1 MKKTDK
7 KTDIKEETKE
17 ETKQE
22 PSLEEDN
29 KKLKEEVEKYKNE
42 YYRAYADMQN
52 LRKIVEKDHKEAIKY
67 RAEGFVEDLLPI
79 LDGFH
84 MALSANVKS
93 DEMKA
98 FLTGFEFIYR
108 NLVTVLENNGVT
120 ELSPKVGD
128 NFDPVT
134 MQALETREDEN
145 YPENKVLEIKVK
157 GYKLHDHLVRPS
169 IVVVSGKKEE
179 PETKEETEEHPTVD
193 A

>member
-1 MKKTDK
+1 MKKNK
-7 KTDIKEETKE
+7 EKQEEKVEET
-17 ETKQE
+17 
-22 PSLEEDN
+22 LEESEIT
-29 KKLKEEVEKYKNE
+29 KLKKEVEHYKNE

-84 MALSANVKS
+84 MALGAKVTT

-108 NLVTVLENNGVT
+108 NLVTVLENNGVS

-128 NFDPVT
+128 MFDPVT
-134 MQALETREDEN
+134 MQALETKEDPDFKEN
-145 YPENKVLEIKVK
+145 QIIEVKVK

-169 IVVVSGKKEE
+169 IVVVCGKEKKEE
-179 PETKEETEEHPTVD
+179 NPAPEMD

>member
-1 MKKTDK
+1 MIKMKKNK
-7 KTDIKEETKE
+7 EIKEEKVE
-17 ETKQE
+17 ET
-22 PSLEEDN
+22 P
-29 KKLKEEVEKYKNE
+29 KESEVEELKKQLDHYKNE

-52 LRKIVEKDHKEAIKY
+52 LRKIVEKDHREAIKY
-67 RAEGFVEDLLPI
+67 RAEGFVEELLPI

-84 MALSANVKS
+84 MALGAKVTS

-108 NLVTVLENNGVT
+108 NLVSVLENNGVS

-128 NFDPVT
+128 MFDPVT
-134 MQALETREDEN
+134 MQALETKEDEN
-145 YPENKVLEIKVK
+145 FKDNQIIEVKVK

-169 IVVVSGKKEE
+169 IVVVCGKPNKEE
-179 PETKEETEEHPTVD
+179 KESDPEMD

>member
-1 MKKTDK
+1 MKKNK
-7 KTDIKEETKE
+7 ENKEEKV
-17 ETKQE
+17 
-22 PSLEEDN
+22 LEELPEN
-29 KKLKEEVEKYKNE
+29 EIEKLKKEVDRYKND

-52 LRKIVEKDHKEAIKY
+52 LRKFVEKDHREAIKY
-67 RAEGFVEDLLPI
+67 RAEGFVEELLPI

-84 MALSANVKS
+84 MALNAKVTT

-108 NLVTVLENNGVT
+108 NLVTVLENNGVS

-128 NFDPVT
+128 MFDPVT
-134 MQALETREDEN
+134 MQALETKEDPNYKEN
-145 YPENKVLEIKVK
+145 QIIEVKVK

-169 IVVVSGKKEE
+169 IVVVCGKVEQKEE
-179 PETKEETEEHPTVD
+179 NKDPEMD

>member
-7 KTDIKEETKE
+7 KTDIKEETK
-17 ETKQE
+17 QE
-22 PSLEEDN
+22 PSLEEEN
-29 KKLKEEVEKYKNE
+29 AKLKEEVEKYKNE

-67 RAEGFVEDLLPI
+67 RAEGFVNDLLPI

-84 MALSANVKS
+84 MALSANVKT

-120 ELSPKVGD
+120 ELSPKIGD

-169 IVVVSGKKEE
+169 IVVVSGKKAE
-179 PETKEETEEHPTVD
+179 PETEEETEHPEMD